1 MCGRVDLR
9 VQVRYYGLNHRQ
21 EVITES
27 GEVRKNILYTIKCGI
42 VTYALRVLSLR
53 ETTVC
58 KVKFTT
64 STTYVRR

>member
-1 MCGRVDLR
+1 MRSGRSSGAGAVLW
-9 VQVRYYGLNHRQ
+9 VLNHRQ